1 MQHLQ
6 AILKPKGRRAGKIK
20 GTGMLSKGSNGTGS
34 ASTTDNIGVMP
45 DFAKIIVNEFLP

>member
-6 AILKPKGRRAGKIK
+6 AILRPKGRPAGKIK

-34 ASTTDNIGVMP
+34 ANTTDSVGVMP
-45 DFAKIIVNEFLP
+45 DFAKIQLVRR